1 MGDRRKLVAIVV
13 AGLMLLSV
21 GFFHESFAATYV
33 YTYTIPY
40 YQLNDFLTNNGQYV
54 QDDEIEQIDIS
65 SFSSALKKIV
75 NEDTKNSKDKSF
87 TRPTFGV
94 SHQDSS
100 GIVRDGFKFND
111 KAFSVN
117 DNFHTPFAK
126 QPIKLG
132 EVNTFEAKVFA
143 MEKIRVQEFIFGIP
157 SKGEAHLGEMAIE
170 VHYDMFGEIQ
180 KVTLAQNTNV
190 VDPETITVTHEKAK
204 CLGYEGEKK
213 CDATK
218 VSVVFLEPLKDSVM
232 AIKAIDYKNRYQ
244 ITYLNDGFDIS
255 GTSLN
260 PMAVIM
266 IPSPVK
272 YEGLIPVTQTEKYSS
287 YWATEDG
294 KMFEKNKFDSFKQ
307 INKKFE
313 RFQDSGEPRTRLHS
327 GFGGV
332 MAYENMRAT
341 ELFDSTKLVSEL
353 PQYFAF
359 SFDDSAVRVDKT
371 MKQKMKVEEEKAMEI
386 IANMPEF
393 QTDPFD

>member
-1 MGDRRKLVAIVV
+1 M
-13 AGLMLLSV
+13 LMSV

-40 YQLNDFLTNNGQYV
+40 YQLNDFLNNNGQYI
-54 QDDEIEQIDIS
+54 QDEINPMDIS
-65 SFSSALKKIV
+65 SFSPALKKLV

-111 KAFSVN
+111 NAFSVN
-117 DNFHTPFAK
+117 DNYHTPFAK
-126 QPIKLG
+126 QAIKLG

-143 MEKIRVQEFIFGIP
+143 MEKLRVQEFVFGIP
-157 SKGEAHLGEMAIE
+157 DKGEAHLGEMAIE

-180 KVTLAQNTNV
+180 KVILAQNTNV

-204 CLGYEGEKK
+204 CLGYESEKK

-255 GTSLN
+255 GSSLN
-260 PMAVIM
+260 PMTVMM

-294 KMFEKNKFDSFKQ
+294 KMFEKNKFDSFRQ
-307 INKKFE
+307 VGIEFE
-313 RFQDSGEPRTRLHS
+313 RFQDSGEPRNRLHS
-327 GFGGV
+327 AFGE
-332 MAYENMRAT
+332 MLAYENMRAT
-341 ELFDSTKLVSEL
+341 ELFDSTKLISKVPE
-353 PQYFAF
+353 YFAY
-359 SFDDSAVRVDKT
+359 SFDDSAMRLDKT
-371 MKQKMKVEEEKAMEI
+371 MMQKLKAEEEKAKEI

-393 QTDPFD
+393 RTDPFD